1 VCNIEET
8 FMLKALIGGK
18 TPRLTLALWA
28 VLSLLAG
35 GTMGGHTA
43 TAFAATAVTAG
54 GKAVVT
60 NTNGDSIRIRQG
72 AGTEFAQIAVAYEG
86 QTVSVLAG
94 PQNDTRGNKWFKVQ
108 APAGT
113 GWMSGAFLQG
123 TSATAPLPSTVATT
137 PKLTGSALVANTNG
151 DPLRMRSA
159 PSTYAGVLTFLSPGA
174 TVTIQAGPQSDA
186 TGTAWYKVTAKGYTG
201 WVMAQYL
208 VQAPVATQPETK
220 SATPK
225 AVTPVQT
232 GNGTVSKLDQYRL
245 WMEEARKLYPYP
257 QSLDKMWSVMWC
269 ESKGDAHASGGGG
282 LWLGLFQYAPG
293 TWGGSW
299 NPYRGNS
306 IWDAKSQIF
315 ATAKA
320 WSIGMQSHWSCYY
333 ITAGR

>member
-1 VCNIEET
+1 MWGASSV
-8 FMLKALIGGK
+8 GK
-18 TPRLTLALWA
+18 SPRKVLALWA
-28 VLSLLAG
+28 VLSLLAAVIVS
-35 GTMGGHTA
+35 GGHTA
-43 TAFAATAVTAG
+43 TAFAATPVTVG
-54 GKAVVT
+54 GKAIVT
-60 NTNGDSIRIRQG
+60 NTDGDNIRIRQN
-72 AGTEFAQIAVAYEG
+72 AGTEYAQIAVAREG

-94 PQNDTRGNKWFKVQ
+94 PRNDTKGNPWFKVE

-113 GWMSGAFLQG
+113 GWMSAAFLQG
-123 TSATAPLPSTVATT
+123 TSAPVATT
-137 PKLTGSALVANTNG
+137 TTTTTTSKLTGSATVANTNG

-159 PSTYAGVLTFLSPGA
+159 PSTSGSIVTLLSPGT
-174 TVTIQAGPQSDA
+174 TVTIQAGPQTDA
-186 TGTAWYKVTAKGYTG
+186 TGIAWYKVTAKGYTG

-208 VQAPVATQPETK
+208 VQATAATQPKVAST
-220 SATPK
+220 T
-225 AVTPVQT
+225 VQS
-232 GNGTVSKLDQYRL
+232 GGGTTSTLAQYRQ

-257 QSLDKMWSVMWC
+257 QSVDKMWSVMWC
-269 ESKGDAHASGGGG
+269 ESRGDAHASGGGG
-282 LWLGLFQYAPG
+282 RWLGLFQYAPT